1 MEKLFFFLGRRVS
14 TTDSRDYCASVEN
27 REAANAA
34 ASVVVEEGQKF
45 EVERQ
50 FTAED
55 VASYVQLSGDTNP
68 IHTSDSAAQA
78 AGFQRPVVQGML
90 YAGLFPAVIG
100 SHFVSNLSS
109 INLVGLSKDL
119 QNRSMCE
126 CKTCTVQIAQTIS
139 KSENLEHLCALEP

>member
-1 MEKLFFFLGRRVS
+1 MDKLFFFFEGRRLS
-14 TTDSRDYCASVEN
+14 TTDSRDYCASVESG
-27 REAANAA
+27 EAAIAA

-55 VASYVQLSGDTNP
+55 IASYVQLSGDTNP

-100 SHFVSNLSS
+100 SHFVSNLV
-109 INLVGLSKDL
+109 LP
-119 QNRSMCE
+119 
-126 CKTCTVQIAQTIS
+126 QT
-139 KSENLEHLCALEP
+139 L

>member
-1 MEKLFFFLGRRVS
+1 
-14 TTDSRDYCASVEN
+14 
-27 REAANAA
+27 
-34 ASVVVEEGQKF
+34 VVEEGQKF

-100 SHFVSNLSS
+100 SHFVSNLVLPQTLWDSPKTCK
-109 INLVGLSKDL
+109 IVLRV
-119 QNRSMCE
+119 Q
-126 CKTCTVQIAQTIS
+126 CKTCTVQIAQTAS
-139 KSENLEHLCALEP
+139 KSENLEYLCALKP

>member
-1 MEKLFFFLGRRVS
+1 
-14 TTDSRDYCASVEN
+14 
-27 REAANAA
+27 
-34 ASVVVEEGQKF
+34 VVVEEGQKF

-100 SHFVSNLSS
+100 SHFVSNLV
-109 INLVGLSKDL
+109 LP
-119 QNRSMCE
+119 
-126 CKTCTVQIAQTIS
+126 QTF
-139 KSENLEHLCALEP
+139 